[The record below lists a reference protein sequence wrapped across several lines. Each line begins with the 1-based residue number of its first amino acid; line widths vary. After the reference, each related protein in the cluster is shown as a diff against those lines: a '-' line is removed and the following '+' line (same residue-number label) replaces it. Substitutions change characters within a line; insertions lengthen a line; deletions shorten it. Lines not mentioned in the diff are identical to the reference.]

1 MENTMRTANRHK
13 PVAAFYHVIEYYKN
27 NEVVKRVTLCEVVK
41 EEIEVYWANQKKFFE
56 TADYKFVELENFIA
70 VTKCVRDYD
79 YCVNKITEIIQ

>member
-1 MENTMRTANRHK
+1 MENTMRTANRNK

>member
-41 EEIEVYWANQKKFFE
+41 EEIEVYWENQKKFFE

>member
-1 MENTMRTANRHK
+1 MRTANRHK